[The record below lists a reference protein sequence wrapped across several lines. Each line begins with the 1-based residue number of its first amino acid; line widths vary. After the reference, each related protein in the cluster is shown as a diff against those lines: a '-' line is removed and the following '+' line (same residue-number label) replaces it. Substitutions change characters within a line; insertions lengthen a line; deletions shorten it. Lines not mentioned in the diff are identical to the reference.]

1 MTGQLFAHYF
11 LTDAGAPRS
20 APLRSGTQV
29 PPRPSLCDDAAACAP
44 ASMALIPRYGLTP
57 GEG

>member
-20 APLRSGTQV
+20 APERDSGATT
-29 PPRPSLCDDAAACAP
+29 
-44 ASMALIPRYGLTP
+44 ALAVR
-57 GEG
+57 